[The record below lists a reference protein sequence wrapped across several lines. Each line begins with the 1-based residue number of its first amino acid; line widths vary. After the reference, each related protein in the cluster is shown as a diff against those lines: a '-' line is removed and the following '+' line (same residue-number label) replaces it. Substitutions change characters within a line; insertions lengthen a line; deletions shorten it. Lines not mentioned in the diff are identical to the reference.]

1 MFKIYC
7 ETVKQQWK
15 VNYNH
20 PAVTVLNMVSVF
32 RLKLL
37 APWLE
42 MRVQE
47 GTTDPATHNALA
59 KIYIDANNNPERF
72 LRENPY
78 YDSRIVGKYCEKR
91 DPHFACL
98 AYERGQCDAELVNV
112 RSYSFFCIE

>member
-1 MFKIYC
+1 
-7 ETVKQQWK
+7 
-15 VNYNH
+15 
-20 PAVTVLNMVSVF
+20 MVSVF

-47 GTTDPATHNALA
+47 GTVDPATHNALA

-112 RSYSFFCIE
+112 CCNLL